1 MERNRIPDSW
11 GSRAKGSRAKNGFG
25 CNSVQ
30 ELLVRGAQSARG
42 CIEVEQRGQV
52 LWRGGR
58 ECLVGYGSQLEMDS
72 AVNREP
78 VKLLE

>member
-1 MERNRIPDSW
+1 M
-11 GSRAKGSRAKNGFG
+11 
-25 CNSVQ
+25 
-30 ELLVRGAQSARG
+30 RG